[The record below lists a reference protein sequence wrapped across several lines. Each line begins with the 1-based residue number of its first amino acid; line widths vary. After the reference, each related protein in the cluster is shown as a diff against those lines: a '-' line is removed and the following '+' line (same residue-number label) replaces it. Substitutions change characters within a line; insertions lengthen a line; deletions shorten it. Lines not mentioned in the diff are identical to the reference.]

1 MEDTKD
7 FEDMV
12 RKGVAAAL
20 EEKEGA
26 ARTEK
31 MEDVIKAAQQTI
43 DDLTGSLSEKE
54 QLVEAANDEKQKLAD
69 EIKTLRE
76 TLEELETNL
85 RLKEEENTQLG
96 ERALKAESALEEITL
111 ARIAEERMSELAEAK
126 VAKTG
131 EKLEAQKAKVKSMSD
146 AEFASYKEELVELRT
161 SIEEELAKEEA
172 AADEGDLAVAPAD
185 IAAARSESA
194 SVTLDAESAS
204 KSTEDRFAR
213 FSAYLDKK
221 LSNTSR

>member
-43 DDLTGSLSEKE
+43 DDLTDSLSEKE
-54 QLVEAANDEKQKLAD
+54 QLVEAANEEKKKLAD

-76 TLEELETNL
+76 TLEELESTL
-85 RLKEEENTQLG
+85 RLKEEEKNHIE
-96 ERALKAESALEEITL
+96 ERALKAESALEEIAL
-111 ARIAEERMSELAEAK
+111 ARVAEERMSELVEAK

-172 AADEGDLAVAPAD
+172 AANEGDLVVAPAD
-185 IAAARSESA
+185 IDAARSENA
-194 SVTLDAESAS
+194 SVTLNAESTRVAD
-204 KSTEDRFAR
+204 EDRFTR
-213 FSAYLDKK
+213 MSEYLTKK